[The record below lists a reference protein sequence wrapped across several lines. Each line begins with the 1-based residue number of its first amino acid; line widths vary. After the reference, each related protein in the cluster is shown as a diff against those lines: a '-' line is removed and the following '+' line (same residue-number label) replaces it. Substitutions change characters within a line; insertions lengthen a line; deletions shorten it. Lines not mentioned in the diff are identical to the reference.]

1 MTGVLIKTVRGI
13 FDFRK
18 ATCLRAVIVNPVSI
32 AEQSHITQ
40 SLLGTG
46 IIASYLVL
54 VELGNSDSS
63 KDADD
68 RNYDQQFD
76 EGEAFCTFVSWM
88 FLYKQIHLLSS
99 ASVFVTPVPLLYS
112 SRIR

>member
-18 ATCLRAVIVNPVSI
+18 AAWLRAVIVNPVSI

-40 SLLGTG
+40 SLFGTG

-54 VELGNSDSS
+54 VELGNSDGRQ
-63 KDADD
+63 DTDD
-68 RNYDQQFD
+68 SNYDQQSYECEVLKILNPNFR
-76 EGEAFCTFVSWM
+76 S
-88 FLYKQIHLLSS
+88 I
-99 ASVFVTPVPLLYS
+99 
-112 SRIR
+112 

>member
-1 MTGVLIKTVRGI
+1 MIGVLIKTVRGI

-18 ATCLRAVIVNPVSI
+18 ATFLRAVIVNPVSI

-63 KDADD
+63 KNTDD
-68 RNYDQQFD
+68 RNYNQQFY
-76 EGEAFCTFVSWM
+76 EGEA
-88 FLYKQIHLLSS
+88 
-99 ASVFVTPVPLLYS
+99 
-112 SRIR
+112 

>member
-18 ATCLRAVIVNPVSI
+18 ATRLRAVIVNPVSI

-46 IIASYLVL
+46 IIASDFYWLNW
-54 VELGNSDSS
+54 GIAMAARMPMIAITISNSMRV
-63 KDADD
+63 KPATL
-68 RNYDQQFD
+68 NF
-76 EGEAFCTFVSWM
+76 
-88 FLYKQIHLLSS
+88 
-99 ASVFVTPVPLLYS
+99 P
-112 SRIR
+112 

>member
-18 ATCLRAVIVNPVSI
+18 VTWLRAVIVNPVSI

-54 VELGNSDSS
+54 VELWNSDGS

-68 RNYDQQFD
+68 CNDN
-76 EGEAFCTFVSWM
+76 
-88 FLYKQIHLLSS
+88 
-99 ASVFVTPVPLLYS
+99 
-112 SRIR
+112 